1 MNLTK
6 PCSAGLFCVRCPRNS
21 LLQGGRLKLLRAWMG
36 FWLVVLLAMKL
47 AVMRTKM
54 KVKMK
59 AKMKV
64 KMQAQKWAAMLPI

>member
-6 PCSAGLFCVRCPRNS
+6 PCSAGLFCVRCPRYS

-36 FWLVVLLAMKL
+36 FWLVVLLSMKL
-47 AVMRTKM
+47 AVMRK
-54 KVKMK
+54 KMK

-64 KMQAQKWAAMLPI
+64 KMKDAMLPI

>member
-36 FWLVVLLAMKL
+36 FWLVVLLATKL
-47 AVMRTKM
+47 AVLRTKM
-54 KVKMK
+54 R

-64 KMQAQKWAAMLPI
+64 QMKDAMLPI